1 MWVQHSYYYSYES
14 LKDICSEHRYS
25 FKRIILCV
33 FLSINDEVFFL
44 LRTFEM
50 TPNHMSVAFI
60 FWQIIPI
67 TQNHRKNER
76 VWRLNLTN
84 HNEQGFFFSNKEQKR
99 SFETAPL
106 NKCRLFCKISFIY
119 NWVKHKWLWILAFQT
134 LWMLWPKGMT
144 K

>member
-1 MWVQHSYYYSYES
+1 MRVQHSYYYSYKS

-25 FKRIILCV
+25 FKRIIICV

-60 FWQIIPI
+60 FYVLANYSYYSESQ
-67 TQNHRKNER
+67 KKMK

-84 HNEQGFFFSNKEQKR
+84 HNERGFFSSNKEQK
-99 SFETAPL
+99 
-106 NKCRLFCKISFIY
+106 K
-119 NWVKHKWLWILAFQT
+119 
-134 LWMLWPKGMT
+134 
-144 K
+144 